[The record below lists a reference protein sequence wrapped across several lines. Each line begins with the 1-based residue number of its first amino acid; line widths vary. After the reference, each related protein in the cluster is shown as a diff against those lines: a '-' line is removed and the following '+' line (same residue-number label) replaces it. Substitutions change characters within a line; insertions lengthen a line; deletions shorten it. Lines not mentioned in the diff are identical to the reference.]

1 MYFTEIKSYTTYS
14 GEEDDFHFNYNANSG
29 GGQAFLGGR
38 FYGADGE
45 LTSPETLDGNTAL
58 FCIPYVLDDKQSSIL
73 INDDKT
79 KYEIKP
85 RGEGSSSMKLAIGK
99 DRVSPSRAI
108 AAIMMLP
115 VTCGVKMSSDLQI
128 SILTRNNYWLQS
140 MWLDCQKGTNGES
153 LLTIKDCVF
162 GGGINKTISDGSVR
176 YFKLNLQERIKD
188 VILLSS
194 KSSCFSDDISSIISF
209 FSDLYQGKKPFS
221 YEECSESIIRLME
234 LLSQTFP
241 IEYSGITDPLPLLI
255 KIANDYS
262 EQSVDSETDS
272 TSLLTPEWFKAKCQP
287 FLYLDAEAASERDA
301 FMKKY
306 SPELLRELEG
316 IALLRTIFLN
326 DENKDNLCYHLEF
339 NKALRDIFGSIRSG
353 TAYKYGLHFSQKNKS
368 WATGSGNK
376 PQLLTE
382 DEAVELGTQIRDYLV
397 LGADIIKNY
406 GEINS
411 LEDYSKLYTEL
422 YKATEG
428 YINRV
433 WFLKYYQ
440 MIYPSLFPPIYSSNA
455 QNTVLTAIGERS
467 GENPIIRMGQLQL
480 FIRTFDISPVV
491 FSRTFW
497 ANSKAVNDD
506 SSDIREDTLVPI
518 RFYTG
523 LDIQI
528 PRNRILFGAP
538 GTGKSFTLK
547 TEAKELLGA
556 GNEEDYERVT
566 FHPDYSYA
574 NFVGTY
580 KPVPHRTESGEDTIT
595 YAYVPGPFMRVYVNA
610 LKNSQTGTI
619 KPFLLIIEEIN
630 RANVAAVFGD
640 VFQLLDR
647 GDDDVSE
654 FPIQASEDIKAY
666 LASEL
671 GGQPDDY
678 SKIRIPD
685 NMFIWATMN
694 SADQG
699 VYPVDTAFK
708 RRWDFTYL
716 GIDDSEDGIKGKTV
730 ILGRGQYTRVV
741 EWNKLRKL
749 INAELLTY
757 KVNEDKLLG
766 PYFIAKKNLPD
777 GDVIDPAAF
786 IRIFKNK
793 IIMYLFEDAAKQR
806 RSALFGGCNES
817 SKNQYSK
824 ICSEFDEKGVFIF
837 CEAISREFIEKPSED
852 VEQ

>member
-1 MYFTEIKSYTTYS
+1 MADFVFATLRLGKTSVNDIKRINSKIGGAIKEKFSISVVCTQIPNDLTTGVVVFIWLGSDNSKGAPTEWKQGFKAMGRVTSVIRGEKYNDESTTNV
-14 GEEDDFHFNYNANSG
+14 D
-29 GGQAFLGGR
+29 L
-38 FYGADGE
+38 FYIFPEAINRLDILREAADEYYWCSSMPVIG
-45 LTSPETLDGNTAL
+45 
-58 FCIPYVLDDKQSSIL
+58 LDDHSNQTIRMLETGKLSDVNSFFAALNLVHKEFKKELIEIDPYFSPFFQSNHIKDNGNNS
-73 INDDKT
+73 DDYT
-79 KYEIKP
+79 
-85 RGEGSSSMKLAIGK
+85 
-99 DRVSPSRAI
+99 
-108 AAIMMLP
+108 
-115 VTCGVKMSSDLQI
+115 SDLV
-128 SILTRNNYWLQS
+128 T
-140 MWLDCQKGTNGES
+140 
-153 LLTIKDCVF
+153 
-162 GGGINKTISDGSVR
+162 
-176 YFKLNLQERIKD
+176 
-188 VILLSS
+188 
-194 KSSCFSDDISSIISF
+194 
-209 FSDLYQGKKPFS
+209 
-221 YEECSESIIRLME
+221 
-234 LLSQTFP
+234 
-241 IEYSGITDPLPLLI
+241 
-255 KIANDYS
+255 
-262 EQSVDSETDS
+262 
-272 TSLLTPEWFKAKCQP
+272 LTPEWFKAKCQS

-306 SPELLRELEG
+306 SPETLRELEG
-316 IALLRTIFLN
+316 VTLLRTIFLN

-339 NKALRDIFGSIRSG
+339 NKALRDIFGSIKSG
-353 TAYKYGLHFSQKNKS
+353 TSYKYGLHYSQKNKS
-368 WATGSGNK
+368 WATGSANK
-376 PQLLTE
+376 PQFLTE
-382 DEAVELGTQIRDYLV
+382 DEAVELGTQIRDYLI
-397 LGADIIKNY
+397 LGCEIIKDY

-411 LEDYSKLYTEL
+411 LEDYSKLYLEL
-422 YKATEG
+422 NEATDG
-428 YINRV
+428 YINKV

-440 MIYPSLFPPIYSSNA
+440 MIYPNIFPPIYSSNA
-455 QNTVLTAIGERS
+455 QNTVLTAIGEHS

-480 FIRTFDISPVV
+480 FIRMCGISPVV

-497 ANSKAVNDD
+497 ANAKSMNDD

-518 RFYTG
+518 RFNTG

-528 PRNRILFGAP
+528 HRNRILFGAP

-547 TEAKELLGA
+547 TEAAELLGD

-580 KPVPHRTESGEDTIT
+580 KPVPHKTESGEDSIT
-595 YAYVPGPFMRVYVNA
+595 YEYVPGPFMRVYVKA
-610 LKNSQTGTI
+610 LRNSQTDTI

-647 GDDDVSE
+647 GDDNISE
-654 FPIQASEDIKAY
+654 YPIQASEDIKAY
-666 LASEL
+666 LAKEL
-671 GGQPDDY
+671 GGRPDDY

-730 ILGRGQYTRVV
+730 ILGCGQYARVV
-741 EWNKLRKL
+741 EWNKLRKA
-749 INAELLTY
+749 INTELLTY

-766 PYFIAKKNLPD
+766 PYFIAKKSLPD
-777 GDVIDPAAF
+777 GDIIEPVSF

-793 IIMYLFEDAAKQR
+793 VIMYLFEDAGKQR
-806 RSALFGGCNES
+806 RPALFGGCEEA

-824 ICSEFDEKGVFIF
+824 ICKEFDEKGVFIF

-852 VEQ
+852 VE